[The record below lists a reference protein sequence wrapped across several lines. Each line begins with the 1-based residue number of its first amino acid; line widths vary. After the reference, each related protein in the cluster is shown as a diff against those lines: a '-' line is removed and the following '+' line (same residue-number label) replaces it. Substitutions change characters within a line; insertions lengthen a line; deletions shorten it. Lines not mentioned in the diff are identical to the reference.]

1 MKNWRRMQK
10 MMQVEFITKVAR
22 KRGKE
27 LERERTNNIIIHSKY
42 FPVLDW
48 LKPHA

>member
-1 MKNWRRMQK
+1 MQK

-22 KRGKE
+22 KRSKE
-27 LERERTNNIIIHSKY
+27 LERERINNIVIHSKY
-42 FPVLDW
+42 FPVSGW